1 MKTFATILFV
11 AASSLAGAQ
20 TARPDTIYLVTVSYG
35 DSVVLRWAPGSAH
48 LWKVA
53 ARNGYRI
60 ERKKLGERDYR
71 VVTNSPLKPY
81 SLSEWKRRTDTTN
94 VHVAT
99 AAQVML
105 GTVMMKPQEAVSFS
119 QKLLASEEE
128 RNRLALALYCAE
140 FSIQAGNGLAFRWVD
155 RDIERDASYYYR
167 VSVVPEPNPVT
178 VVPGVAKQK
187 VADTYKP
194 TPVMDVV
201 AEGRDG
207 EIEIRWDKGDN
218 DRKFSGYFVERSEDG
233 KTFNALN
240 EVPFKTIEDERLGT
254 EHVYVDQVTGYGK
267 VYHYR
272 VRGITSFADY
282 GAYSEI
288 VKAETRDL
296 NAPAPP
302 SVIRVESLDEKRVKV
317 TWTDNP
323 VAPDHAGYFIGRGRS
338 IHGPFEKLN
347 TAPLNTSVR
356 EYVDEGA
363 IPHGPNFYTVI
374 AVDRSGNENMSVV
387 GMAVLKD
394 YTPPVPPR
402 NLIGDIDTLG
412 IVSLAWELGS
422 DEDLMGYRVYRA
434 DHPDAEYIQVT
445 NAPIPG
451 NFYMDTISLKTLTRK
466 VYYKVAAFDFNYN
479 PSEFSDVLEL
489 ERPDYVPPVKPIIHG
504 YSVLQDTIE
513 INYVPSHSNDVA
525 KHLLFRKEGTAEW
538 QLVALVD
545 TTGIY
550 RDVSIDPAKTYA
562 YALEAIDHSGLVSG
576 KTQPIVVTSSL
587 PTRPPVQNFNGVF
600 DKTSKGFALSWDYNE
615 PGEYKFV
622 IYRGL
627 EGSALHSYA
636 SVKGTARTFVDNKFY
651 RNGQGYVYALKVL
664 FSDGTESAF
673 SQQVN
678 VVFEQ

>member
-1 MKTFATILFV
+1 MTARRAHPSLNVRVAKITTTTLQIASTRGSRAGSIIHGGINHVLRVITSSVSETTRRKWTLSTVSIPFSIRVTDMKTFATILFV

-254 EHVYVDQVTGYGK
+254 EHVYV
-267 VYHYR
+267 
-272 VRGITSFADY
+272 
-282 GAYSEI
+282 
-288 VKAETRDL
+288 
-296 NAPAPP
+296 
-302 SVIRVESLDEKRVKV
+302 
-317 TWTDNP
+317 
-323 VAPDHAGYFIGRGRS
+323 
-338 IHGPFEKLN
+338 
-347 TAPLNTSVR
+347 
-356 EYVDEGA
+356 
-363 IPHGPNFYTVI
+363 
-374 AVDRSGNENMSVV
+374 
-387 GMAVLKD
+387 
-394 YTPPVPPR
+394 
-402 NLIGDIDTLG
+402 
-412 IVSLAWELGS
+412 
-422 DEDLMGYRVYRA
+422 
-434 DHPDAEYIQVT
+434 
-445 NAPIPG
+445 
-451 NFYMDTISLKTLTRK
+451 
-466 VYYKVAAFDFNYN
+466 
-479 PSEFSDVLEL
+479 
-489 ERPDYVPPVKPIIHG
+489 
-504 YSVLQDTIE
+504 
-513 INYVPSHSNDVA
+513 
-525 KHLLFRKEGTAEW
+525 
-538 QLVALVD
+538 
-545 TTGIY
+545 
-550 RDVSIDPAKTYA
+550 
-562 YALEAIDHSGLVSG
+562 
-576 KTQPIVVTSSL
+576 
-587 PTRPPVQNFNGVF
+587 
-600 DKTSKGFALSWDYNE
+600 
-615 PGEYKFV
+615 
-622 IYRGL
+622 
-627 EGSALHSYA
+627 
-636 SVKGTARTFVDNKFY
+636 
-651 RNGQGYVYALKVL
+651 
-664 FSDGTESAF
+664 
-673 SQQVN
+673 
-678 VVFEQ
+678 